1 MAAFTFSSETRHP
14 LPVRGG
20 DPHPIHSGRRYLVL
34 GATGGVGA
42 QTCALL
48 QAQGAQVFA
57 VDLSPAKI
65 AALTADLSIAGTTAD
80 ISDETETAEAVAR
93 AIASLGGL
101 DGLVNC
107 IGIAEHFAP
116 LDTTRDEWRRT
127 MEINV
132 IGGYEAAA
140 LVAKHM
146 IAAGHPG
153 AIVNIASEAGK
164 KGHSETMLAY
174 SVSKAAVISLTRM
187 LSEAL
192 APHDINVNCLCP
204 GSVATPML
212 QDVAEQFSGMTGG
225 DRADIFQSMIST
237 QLHRHVQPAEVAGA
251 ISFLL
256 SDAAMPI
263 RGQAI
268 NVDGGDTPY

>member
-1 MAAFTFSSETRHP
+1 MAAFTFSSQHRRP
-14 LPVRGG
+14 LPVR
-20 DPHPIHSGRRYLVL
+20 DANPHPIHAGKRFLVL
-34 GATGGVGA
+34 GATGGVGSE
-42 QTCALL
+42 TCALL
-48 QAQGAQVFA
+48 QAQGAAVFA
-57 VDLSPAKI
+57 
-65 AALTADLSIAGTTAD
+65 ADLSAQKIAQLSDTLNIPGATVD
-80 ISDETETAEAVAR
+80 IGSEAETAACVEA
-93 AIASLGGL
+93 AITALGGL

-116 LDTTRDEWRRT
+116 LDTTRSQWQRT

-140 LVAKHM
+140 LVAKHL
-146 IAAGHPG
+146 IAAGRPG

-192 APHDINVNCLCP
+192 ATHDINVNCLCP
-204 GSVATPML
+204 GSIATPML
-212 QDVAEQFSGMTGG
+212 QDVAEQFADMTGG
-225 DRADIFQSMIST
+225 AQTDIFDSMIST
-237 QLHRHVQPAEVAGA
+237 QMHRHVQPSEVAGA

-256 SDAAMPI
+256 SDAALPI